1 MRAPS
6 LGLLGL
12 LAVVAVALPLRAQG
26 VPCEDFPPPPS
37 PPQGDAAPREDVF
50 SQVFLAAPQNT
61 GALVPRNVEMRLG
74 GTVADLRAGLFS
86 LTVSADGVPVEV
98 VVDGVRVV
106 PVADGGLLPA
116 NANIEV
122 VIAPTDACPGCIG
135 PVQQG
140 FATNADV
147 DTTPPSLDGVDVS
160 GYVLPSQAD
169 QQDCGFFGGNTHS
182 IEVAFDNDEAV
193 EVSVAGRAARTE
205 PVVMQRRLQLP
216 PGIASMSLSLGA
228 TTPLA
233 IGEAIV
239 VVIAARDI
247 AGNAA
252 EPRVVRVRMRSFADR
267 GQASLPALTCEL
279 PATPTLTRPSTWST
293 TPALRVL
300 PPFEEVP
307 LALRPAA
314 GGADIALIP
323 GAAVAEDAR
332 VGHIYTT
339 AVAVDAGD
347 YDVVGLPCP
356 QCICPDCNTP
366 FVERITISDAVDV
379 DAPAAPVVVDV
390 VDDPSPALAEGACVP
405 DDASTVIVLEAG
417 VDDVSGAADL
427 VYDAV
432 IAVDGDLPRPAGA
445 SVVATARDDG
455 NIEVRL
461 PTASIGRVAGSNFT
475 LTLTARDAAG
485 RTSQA
490 RYENVVDV
498 DDAGCGGCGGDGSA
512 AFVGV
517 CAVTLLR
524 RSRRHAR

>member
-1 MRAPS
+1 MRVS
-6 LGLLGL
+6 LLGL

-26 VPCEDFPPPPS
+26 RPCEDFPPPPS
-37 PPQGDAAPREDVF
+37 PPQDGAPRQDF
-50 SQVFLAAPQNT
+50 ISQIFLAAPQNT
-61 GALVPRNVEMRLG
+61 GVLLPRNVEMRLG
-74 GTVADLRAGLFS
+74 GPVSELGLGFFTLS
-86 LTVSADGVPVEV
+86 VSADGVPVDV
-98 VVDGVRVV
+98 VVEGVRVV
-106 PVADGGLLPA
+106 PVDDGLLPA

-122 VIAPTDACPGCIG
+122 TITPTETHPCPGCFG
-135 PVQQG
+135 PLQHL
-140 FATNADV
+140 FATNDDV
-147 DTTPPSLDGVDVS
+147 DTTPPALSSVDVR
-160 GYVLPSQAD
+160 GYILPSQAD
-169 QQDCGFFGGNTHS
+169 QQECGFFFGNTHS
-182 IEVAFDNDEAV
+182 IEFVFDSDEEL
-193 EVSVAGRAARTE
+193 EVSLGGRAARTE
-205 PVVMQRRLQLP
+205 PVVMLRRGVLP
-216 PGIASMSLSLGA
+216 RGVTTLSFSLGA
-228 TTPLA
+228 TTPLS
-233 IGEAIV
+233 IGEAVV
-239 VVIAARDI
+239 VVIAARDL
-247 AGNAA
+247 AGNVA
-252 EPRVVRVRMRSFADR
+252 EPRVVRLRMRSFGDR
-267 GQASLPALTCEL
+267 GQNALPSLSCEL
-279 PATPTLTRPSTWST
+279 PPTPALTRPSTWST
-293 TPALRVL
+293 TPAFRVL

-323 GAAVAEDAR
+323 GAAVVEDAR

-339 AVAVDAGD
+339 AAAVDAGD

-366 FVERITISDAVDV
+366 FVERITISGAVDV

-390 VDDPSPALAEGACVP
+390 VDDPSPALSEGACVA

-461 PTASIGRVAGSNFT
+461 PTASIGRVAGANFA

-485 RTSQA
+485 RTSQT
-490 RYENVVDV
+490 RYDNVVDV
-498 DDAGCGGCGGDGSA
+498 EDSGCGGCGGDGSA